1 MLELPDYGQRMQF
14 DPKRR
19 EFITLLGGTA
29 AWPLAARAQ
38 QAAMPVIGFVSNTTF
53 NERQHHL
60 AAFRDGL
67 NDAGY
72 VEGKNVAFEFRR
84 TEHYLDPLAPIVAD
98 LISNRRVALIVASG
112 SPAVALAAKAAT
124 ATIPIL
130 FSTGGD
136 PVKLGLVASFNRPGG
151 NATGVSLFNVDLV
164 AKQIE
169 LLRELIPQAAAIS
182 VLINPENPNAEM
194 ERRQAQ
200 AAARALGVEV
210 HILSAT
216 KENEFDSAFVTLD
229 QQRSSALLV
238 SFDAFFL
245 THRAQ
250 LVALAERHR
259 VPSIYHWPEFV
270 AAGGLMS
277 YGSSLTDAYR
287 QNGIYAGR
295 ILKGEKPA
303 DLPVVQPT
311 TFELVINLKTA
322 KALGLEVPPTLLA
335 RANEVIE

>member
-1 MLELPDYGQRMQF
+1 M
-14 DPKRR
+14 KRR
-19 EFITLLGGTA
+19 EFIKLLGGAT

-38 QAAMPVIGFVSNTTF
+38 QPAMPVIGFVSNTSF
-53 NERQHHL
+53 NERQHQV

-72 VEGKNVAFEFRR
+72 MGGKNVAFEFRWA
-84 TEHYLDPLAPIVAD
+84 EHYLDPLAPMVAD
-98 LISNRRVALIVASG
+98 LISSRRVAVIVASG

-130 FSTGGD
+130 FAFSGD

-151 NATGVSLFNVDLV
+151 NATGVNLFAVDLV

-169 LLRELIPQAAAIS
+169 LLRELVPQAAAIS
-182 VLINPENPNAEM
+182 VLINPENPNAET

-216 KENEFDSAFVTLD
+216 KENEFDSAFVTLV
-229 QQRSSALLV
+229 QQRPSALLV
-238 SFDAFFL
+238 SFDGFFL
-245 THRAQ
+245 SQRAQ
-250 LVALAERHR
+250 LVALAERHS
-259 VPSIYHWPEFV
+259 VPSIYHFPEFV

-277 YGSSLTDAYR
+277 YGNSLTDAYR

-303 DLPVVQPT
+303 DLPVVQPSK
-311 TFELVINLKTA
+311 FELVINLKTA
-322 KALGLEVPPTLLA
+322 KTLGLSIPDKLLA
-335 RANEVIE
+335 LADEVIE

>member
-1 MLELPDYGQRMQF
+1 MSGKQHA
-14 DPKRR
+14 KRR
-19 EFITLLGGTA
+19 DFITLLGGAA
-29 AWPLAARAQ
+29 AWPLAGRAQ
-38 QAAMPVIGFVSNTTF
+38 QAAMPVIGFLSNTSF

-72 VEGKNVAFEFRR
+72 FEGKNVAFEFRWAEDYHDQL
-84 TEHYLDPLAPIVAD
+84 TPMVAD
-98 LISNRRVALIVASG
+98 LISNRRMAIIVASG

-124 ATIPIL
+124 ASIPIL
-130 FSTGGD
+130 FATGGD

-169 LLRELIPQAAAIS
+169 LLSELIPQVATTS
-182 VLINPENPNAEM
+182 VLINPENPNAET
-194 ERRQAQ
+194 ESRQAQ
-200 AAARALGVEV
+200 AAGRALRVEV
-210 HILSAT
+210 HILGAS
-216 KENEFDSAFVTLD
+216 KENDFESAFVTLA
-229 QQRSSALLV
+229 QQLPTALLV

-245 THRAQ
+245 SQRAQ
-250 LVALAERHR
+250 LVALAARHR
-259 VPSIYHWPEFV
+259 VPSVYHWREFV

-295 ILKGEKPA
+295 ILKGEKPN
-303 DLPVVQPT
+303 DLPVQQPT
-311 TFELVINLKTA
+311 KFELVINLGTA
-322 KALGLEVPPTLLA
+322 RAMGLTVPATLLA
-335 RANEVIE
+335 RADEVIE

>member
-1 MLELPDYGQRMQF
+1 M
-14 DPKRR
+14 
-19 EFITLLGGTA
+19 
-29 AWPLAARAQ
+29 
-38 QAAMPVIGFVSNTTF
+38 
-53 NERQHHL
+53 
-60 AAFRDGL
+60 
-67 NDAGY
+67 
-72 VEGKNVAFEFRR
+72 
-84 TEHYLDPLAPIVAD
+84 VAD
-98 LISNRRVALIVASG
+98 LISNRRGAMIVASG

-130 FSTGGD
+130 FATGGD
-136 PVKLGLVASFNRPGG
+136 PIKLGLVTSFNRPGG

-169 LLRELIPQAAAIS
+169 LLRELVPQAATIS
-182 VLINPENPNAEM
+182 VLINPENPNAET

-216 KENEFDSAFVTLD
+216 KENEFESAFVTLD

-259 VPSIYHWPEFV
+259 MPSIYHWPEFV

-295 ILKGEKPA
+295 INKGGKPA
-303 DLPVVQPT
+303 CPPAVQRT
-311 TFELVINLKTA
+311 TSEFVINHQTA
-322 KALGLEVPPTLLA
+322 KALGLEKAPRPRA

>member
-1 MLELPDYGQRMQF
+1 MPVIIG
-14 DPKRR
+14 RR
-19 EFITLLGGTA
+19 ELIAALGGA
-29 AWPLAARAQ
+29 VAWPLAARAQ
-38 QAAMPVIGFVSNTTF
+38 QPAMPVIGFVSNTSF
-53 NERQHHL
+53 NERQHQV

-72 VEGKNVAFEFRR
+72 VEGKNVAFEFRWA
-84 TEHYLDPLAPIVAD
+84 EHYLDPLAPMVAD
-98 LISNRRVALIVASG
+98 LISSRRVAVIVASG

-130 FSTGGD
+130 FAFSGD

-151 NATGVSLFNVDLV
+151 NATGVNLFAVDLV

-169 LLRELIPQAAAIS
+169 LLRELVPQAAAIS
-182 VLINPENPNAEM
+182 VLINPENPNAET

-216 KENEFDSAFVTLD
+216 KENEFDSVFVTLV
-229 QQRSSALLV
+229 QQRPSALLV
-238 SFDAFFL
+238 SFDGFL
-245 THRAQ
+245 LSQRAQ

-259 VPSIYHWPEFV
+259 VPSIYHFPEFV

-277 YGSSLTDAYR
+277 YGNSLTDAYR

-303 DLPVVQPT
+303 DLPVVQPSK
-311 TFELVINLKTA
+311 FELVINLKTA
-322 KALGLEVPPTLLA
+322 KTLGLSIPDKLLA
-335 RANEVIE
+335 LADEVIE

>member
-1 MLELPDYGQRMQF
+1 MR
-14 DPKRR
+14 RR
-19 EFITLLGGTA
+19 EVISLLGSA
-29 AWPLAARAQ
+29 VAWPLTARAQ
-38 QAAMPVIGFVSNTTF
+38 QPAMPVIGFVSNTSF
-53 NERQHHL
+53 NERQHNV

-72 VEGKNVAFEFRR
+72 VEGKNVAFEFRWA
-84 TEHYLDPLAPIVAD
+84 EHYLDPLAPMVAD
-98 LISNRRVALIVASG
+98 LISNRRAAMIVASG

-130 FSTGGD
+130 FAFGGD

-151 NATGVSLFNVDLV
+151 NATGVSLFSVDLV
-164 AKQIE
+164 AKGIE
-169 LLRELIPQAAAIS
+169 LLRKLVPQAATIS
-182 VLINPENPNAEM
+182 VLINPENPNAETQ
-194 ERRQAQ
+194 RRQAQ

-216 KENEFDSAFVTLD
+216 KENEFDSAFVTLV
-229 QQRSSALLV
+229 QQRPSALLV
-238 SFDAFFL
+238 SVDAFFL
-245 THRAQ
+245 SQRAQ
-250 LVALAERHR
+250 LVALAERYR
-259 VPSIYHWPEFV
+259 VPSIYPFSEFV

-277 YGSSLTDAYR
+277 YGNSLTDAYR

-311 TFELVINLKTA
+311 KFELVINLKTA
-322 KALGLEVPPTLLA
+322 KALGVEVPAKLLA
-335 RANEVIE
+335 LADEVIE

>member
-1 MLELPDYGQRMQF
+1 V
-14 DPKRR
+14 RR
-19 EFITLLGGTA
+19 RDFITLLGGAVA

-38 QAAMPVIGFVSNTTF
+38 QAAMPVIGFLSNTSF
-53 NERQHHL
+53 NERQHL
-60 AAFRDGL
+60 VAAFRDSL

-72 VEGKNVAFEFRR
+72 VEGRNVAFEFRWAEGYHDR
-84 TEHYLDPLAPIVAD
+84 LAPIVAD
-98 LISNRRVALIVASG
+98 LISNRRVAMIVTIG
-112 SPAVALAAKAAT
+112 SPAVTLAAKAAT

-130 FSTGGD
+130 FATGGD
-136 PVKLGLVASFNRPGG
+136 PIKLGLAASFNRPGG

-169 LLRELIPQAAAIS
+169 LLSELVPQAATIS
-182 VLINPENPNAEM
+182 VLINPENPNAET
-194 ERRQAQ
+194 ESRQAQ
-200 AAARALGVEV
+200 VAARALRLEV
-210 HILSAT
+210 NILDAI
-216 KENEFDSAFVTLD
+216 KENDFDSAFVALV
-229 QQRSSALLV
+229 QQRPSALLV

-245 THRAQ
+245 SQRAQ
-250 LVALAERHR
+250 LVALAARHR
-259 VPSIYHWPEFV
+259 VPSIYHWREFV

-311 TFELVINLKTA
+311 KFELVINLRTA
-322 KALGLEVPPTLLA
+322 KALGIDIPPTLLA
-335 RANEVIE
+335 RADEVIE

>member
-72 VEGKNVAFEFRR
+72 VEGKNVAFEFRWV
-84 TEHYLDPLAPIVAD
+84 EHYLDSLAPMVAD
-98 LISNRRVALIVASG
+98 LISNRGVAIIVASG

-124 ATIPIL
+124 GTIPIL
-130 FSTGGD
+130 FATSGD
-136 PVKLGLVASFNRPGG
+136 PVRLGLVASFNRPGG
-151 NATGVSLFNVDLV
+151 NATGVNLFSADLV

-169 LLRELIPQAAAIS
+169 LLRELVPQTVAIS
-182 VLINPENPNAEM
+182 VLINAENPNAET

-200 AAARALGVEV
+200 AAASALGVEV

-216 KENEFDSAFVTLD
+216 KENEFDSAFVTLV
-229 QQRSSALLV
+229 QQRPSALLV
-238 SFDAFFL
+238 SVDALFSSQ
-245 THRAQ
+245 RAQ
-250 LVALAERHR
+250 LVALAARY
-259 VPSIYHWPEFV
+259 SIPVMYNFPEF
-270 AAGGLMS
+270 ARAGGLMS
-277 YGSSLTDAYR
+277 YGNSLTDAYR
-287 QNGIYAGR
+287 QNGI
-295 ILKGEKPA
+295 
-303 DLPVVQPT
+303 
-311 TFELVINLKTA
+311 
-322 KALGLEVPPTLLA
+322 
-335 RANEVIE
+335 

>member
-98 LISNRRVALIVASG
+98 LISNRRVAMIVASG

-136 PVKLGLVASFNRPGG
+136 PVKLGLVTSLIGPVATQQGSACSMLTLWPNRLSYC
-151 NATGVSLFNVDLV
+151 VSWYPKRPRFLYSSTPRTRTPRWRGDRHKLQHVLWG
-164 AKQIE
+164 
-169 LLRELIPQAAAIS
+169 LRFIS
-182 VLINPENPNAEM
+182 
-194 ERRQAQ
+194 
-200 AAARALGVEV
+200 
-210 HILSAT
+210 
-216 KENEFDSAFVTLD
+216 
-229 QQRSSALLV
+229 
-238 SFDAFFL
+238 
-245 THRAQ
+245 
-250 LVALAERHR
+250 
-259 VPSIYHWPEFV
+259 
-270 AAGGLMS
+270 
-277 YGSSLTDAYR
+277 
-287 QNGIYAGR
+287 
-295 ILKGEKPA
+295 
-303 DLPVVQPT
+303 
-311 TFELVINLKTA
+311 
-322 KALGLEVPPTLLA
+322 
-335 RANEVIE
+335 